1 MNDILKVGQSI
12 EIREYGLEKAPKYR
26 AKIHDIKKEIL
37 EIEIPVVGSGALSMR
52 SGTLYEIIYYKED
65 SVFTQKVEVETR
77 FMSGAIVCARLLLRG
92 QAKKINRR
100 KYFRLPVLVE
110 GYSRGGRKPF
120 SEMTTTNLSAGGIR
134 FVTLEKYKA
143 GQYIQIR
150 ITLGED
156 TLDLLCK
163 VIQCNHVKD
172 SIRRYDVRAKFEK
185 ISTREE
191 DLILGYLFEQ
201 QRVMKRKGLA

>member
-1 MNDILKVGQSI
+1 
-12 EIREYGLEKAPKYR
+12 
-26 AKIHDIKKEIL
+26 
-37 EIEIPVVGSGALSMR
+37 
-52 SGTLYEIIYYKED
+52 
-65 SVFTQKVEVETR
+65 
-77 FMSGAIVCARLLLRG
+77 MSGAIVCARLVIQG
-92 QAKKINRR
+92 EAKKHNRR

-156 TLDLLCK
+156 TLDLLCQ
-163 VIQCNHVKD
+163 VIQCSNVRD
-172 SIRRYDVRAKFEK
+172 SIRRF
-185 ISTREE
+185 
-191 DLILGYLFEQ
+191 
-201 QRVMKRKGLA
+201 

>member
-1 MNDILKVGQSI
+1 
-12 EIREYGLEKAPKYR
+12 
-26 AKIHDIKKEIL
+26 
-37 EIEIPVVGSGALSMR
+37 
-52 SGTLYEIIYYKED
+52 
-65 SVFTQKVEVETR
+65 
-77 FMSGAIVCARLLLRG
+77 
-92 QAKKINRR
+92 
-100 KYFRLPVLVE
+100 
-110 GYSRGGRKPF
+110 
-120 SEMTTTNLSAGGIR
+120 MTTTNLSAGGIR

-156 TLDLLCK
+156 TLDLLCQ
-163 VIQCNHVKD
+163 VIQCSNVRD
-172 SIRRYDVRAKFEK
+172 SIRRFDVRAKFEK